1 MGSYTGLL
9 HLISDIEDTIVGGQL
24 HIESYQRVNR
34 LTLLSTKET

>member
-1 MGSYTGLL
+1 MGSYTGLP

-24 HIESYQRVNR
+24 HIDSYWRVNR